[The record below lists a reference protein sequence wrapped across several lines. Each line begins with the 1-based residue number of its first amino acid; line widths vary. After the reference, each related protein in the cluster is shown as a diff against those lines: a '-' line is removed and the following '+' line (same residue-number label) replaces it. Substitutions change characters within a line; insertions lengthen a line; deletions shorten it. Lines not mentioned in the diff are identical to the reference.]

1 MKADDLIQLQN
12 RKGERGAAMVMALLI
27 SFLLVAASAGLIL
40 STSMNSSNVTD
51 LTAEQQA
58 YSAAESGVQSVVNVL
73 RYKCTAAV
81 SPCKVRPN
89 PLLDT
94 SKPDYHRSNTI
105 TYVRA
110 LTNVTSNGTGDTAA
124 SARLSRWINYDAS
137 STQRVK
143 LGEPSVTYDPATGN
157 AYSVT
162 VSDPDNTGSVVSFST
177 WGRFFDHDLIGSNKI
192 TYGTAPN
199 QVIIT
204 YTPNTVTNLDIANAS
219 EVSTNYGKFNIQI
232 TGTGAEIATVNRFE
246 IGVNMTKPYNAQR
259 IIRGF
264 IMTNGSSWTTPPK
277 ILFDSETYDI
287 RGSLIDLELS
297 GFTFRSTGSRPFG
310 YEGSV
315 STGDTVIT
323 GTMSAPEPDRLLVRS
338 IGYGP
343 RGARKELEAIVQSNY
358 FSGLGAP
365 ATITMVG
372 NQSGPN
378 GNFLFDP
385 GTSNAMLYSGIDQA
399 SGSENVIPPIGVTTN
414 VPFGDEDPNLQHVLN
429 AVDGHIA
436 NNVQGVPSNVRGEL
450 PPWMLDPATLD
461 ATIHS
466 IYDTAINTFDPTNP
480 AGTGRVFSGGTQ
492 PTTFGDNA
500 TGSGIT
506 FCDGDCELGPIS
518 GGGLLVVTGQLTLRG
533 NFNFNGLIIVTGG
546 GGILRSGGG
555 TGMIQGNIIVSPYE
569 NSTIAGNT
577 NPPTGADFWAPRWET
592 DGGGNSD
599 IRYNSNNALNSLN
612 AISNNVLGVVEK

>member
-1 MKADDLIQLQN
+1 MRADVSNQLRN
-12 RKGERGAAMVMALLI
+12 REGERGAAMVMALLI

-58 YSAAESGVQSVVNVL
+58 YAAAESGIQSVVNVL

-81 SPCKVRPN
+81 SPCKVRPT
-89 PLLDT
+89 PLLDNT
-94 SKPDYHRSNTI
+94 KPDYHRANTI

-110 LTNVTSNGTGDTAA
+110 LTNATSNASGDTSA
-124 SARLSRWINYDAS
+124 SARLSRWINYDAG
-137 STQRVK
+137 STDRVK
-143 LGEPSVTYDPATGN
+143 IAQPAVSYDPGTGN

-162 VSDPDNTGSVVSFST
+162 VTDPDNTGSVVSFST
-177 WGRFFDHDLIGSNKI
+177 FGRFFYHETSASSVIK
-192 TYGTAPN
+192 YGTAPN

-204 YTPNTVTNLDIANAS
+204 YTPTTVTNLDIADAS
-219 EVSTNYGKFNIQI
+219 EVMTNYGKINIQI
-232 TGTGAEIATVNRFE
+232 TGLGAPITTVNRFE

-259 IIRGF
+259 LIRGF
-264 IMTNGSSWTTPPK
+264 IMTNGSNWTTPPK

-315 STGDTVIT
+315 SLGDTVIT

-338 IGYGP
+338 TGYGP
-343 RGARKELEAIVQSNY
+343 RGAKKELEAIIQSNY

-372 NQSGPN
+372 NNTGPN
-378 GNFLFDP
+378 GNFLFNP
-385 GTSNAMLYSGIDQA
+385 GNSNAMLYSGVDA
-399 SGSENVIPPIGVTTN
+399 ATGSSDVIPPIGVTTN
-414 VPFGDEDPNLQHVLN
+414 VPFGDDDPNLQHVLN

-450 PPWMLDPATLD
+450 PPWMTDPATLD

-466 IYDTAINTFDPTNP
+466 IYDTALNTFDPNNP
-480 AGTGRVFSGGTQ
+480 ARTGRVFGSGSQ
-492 PTTFGDNA
+492 PTSWGDNA

-506 FCDGDCELGPIS
+506 FCDGDCELGPVS
-518 GGGLLVVTGQLTLRG
+518 GGGLLVVTGKLTLRG

-555 TGMIQGNIIVSPYE
+555 TGMIQGNIIVAPYE
-569 NSTIAGNT
+569 NSRIAGNT

-592 DGGGNSD
+592 SGGGNSD
-599 IRYNSNNALNSLN
+599 IRYNSNNQMNSLN